1 MYVCNTIHHITTND
15 FWLLFGEQCLIMK
28 HLLAHLVNLTTIRP
42 TQISKA
48 AWNMMNLRKY
58 KHNQKFIKTAV
69 LTHNFHSHKHV
80 GLLLPSQRATTWPRA
95 LTIKQ
100 VPEHMLFTQTTPST
114 SLHTNVTNDRQH
126 RLHPCTW
133 TNDRQ
138 RHLHPCTWTNDRQ
151 RRLTLAHEQ
160 TTDNAIYTL
169 ACQCYKR
176 QTPSTP
182 LHIVQELCESR
193 WPF

>member
-80 GLLLPSQRATTWPRA
+80 GLLLPSQRATT
-95 LTIKQ
+95 
-100 VPEHMLFTQTTPST
+100 
-114 SLHTNVTNDRQH
+114 
-126 RLHPCTW
+126 
-133 TNDRQ
+133 
-138 RHLHPCTWTNDRQ
+138 
-151 RRLTLAHEQ
+151 
-160 TTDNAIYTL
+160 
-169 ACQCYKR
+169 
-176 QTPSTP
+176 
-182 LHIVQELCESR
+182 
-193 WPF
+193 